1 MKGEINKLDVIQWLS
16 IFFNIVWVW
25 FVPVSPDGLLL
36 QSSTVADS
44 KEFEFSD
51 GFKDSQ
57 VPASYI
63 EFAQR
68 LVLPQFK
75 NLPEEEVSLN

>member
-1 MKGEINKLDVIQWLS
+1 MS
-16 IFFNIVWVW
+16 IIINIVWVW

-51 GFKDSQ
+51 GFKYSQ

-68 LVLPQFK
+68 LVLPEYEY
-75 NLPEEEVSLN
+75 LPEEEVSLN